1 VNLSNALEAMD
12 RSDGISLRDTSNV
25 LKTKPVDNLDQPDF
39 LNQVAS
45 IETSLPP
52 KELLNTLQGIENAL
66 GRKRKTWKGPRTI
79 DLDILL
85 YDKMVLE
92 DPDLT
97 IPHPELRN
105 RPFFLRQILEIAPD
119 TVDPVSNRSL
129 SSLLD
134 ETRDKRVPQP
144 GEADYDR

>member
-144 GEADYDR
+144 GETDYDR